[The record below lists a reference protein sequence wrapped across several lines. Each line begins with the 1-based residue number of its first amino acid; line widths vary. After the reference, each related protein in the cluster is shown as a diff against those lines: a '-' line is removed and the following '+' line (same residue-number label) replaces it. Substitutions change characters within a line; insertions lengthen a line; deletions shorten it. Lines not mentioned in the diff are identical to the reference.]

1 MFAKTSRY
9 ADVAEAVFTDAR
21 GREIVYKK
29 LRSIPSP
36 PTLQVHVV
44 ARGERLDRIAFRY
57 FRDPEQF
64 WRLCDANAALRPD
77 ELTAELGRRLR
88 VPLVR

>member
-1 MFAKTSRY
+1 VFAKTSRY
-9 ADVAEAVFTDAR
+9 VDVPEAVFTDSR

-29 LRSIPSP
+29 LRLIPSP
-36 PTLQVHVV
+36 PTLLVHVV

-64 WRLCDANAALRPD
+64 WRLGDANAALRPD

>member
-1 MFAKTSRY
+1 VFAKTSRY
-9 ADVAEAVFTDAR
+9 ADVPEAVYTDPS

-29 LRSIPSP
+29 LRLIPSP
-36 PTLQVHVV
+36 TSLQVHEVG
-44 ARGERLDRIAFRY
+44 RGERLDRIAFRY

-77 ELTAELGRRLR
+77 DLTAELGRRLR